1 MITHIVMWQLKE
13 YANGQSKLEN
23 AMRIKAMLEGL
34 KDQIDGIIKLE
45 VGINVLESNQSYD
58 IVLNSAFV
66 SQEALDAYQVHPE
79 HLIVSNAITDLREKR
94 IVVDYKND

>member
-1 MITHIVMWQLKE
+1 MKNKWHR
-13 YANGQSKLEN
+13 GKL
-23 AMRIKAMLEGL
+23 LEGL

-58 IVLNSAFV
+58 IVLNSAFA

-79 HLIVSNAITDLREKR
+79 HLTVSNAITDLREKR
-94 IVVDYKND
+94 ILVDYKND